1 MRTIGLLGGMSWV
14 STAEYYRM
22 LNQLAHDERGGLH
35 SAPLLLRSF
44 DFAEIAALQAAG
56 RWDDA
61 GHLLADAAKGLEA
74 AGAEL
79 LLIGTNT
86 MHKVAPAVQAAV
98 SIPLLHIIDATAE
111 RVTAAGLTTV
121 GLLGSSFTMQDGFY
135 QQRMH
140 AHGLHVLIPGE
151 ADRQV
156 VHRCHLRRADRR
168 RDHRRVQARL
178 PGDHR
183 PAGHGRRRGRDP
195 GLHRDR
201 AAHRP
206 GRQPGPGLPDDP
218 DPRRSGDRRRHRH
231 GQPGAPTMSAT
242 NGQE

>member
-14 STAEYYRM
+14 STAEYYRI

-61 GHLLADAAKGLEA
+61 GHLLAGAAKGLEA

-111 RVTAAGLTTV
+111 RVKAAGLTTV
-121 GLLGSSFTMQDGFY
+121 GLLGSSFTMEDGFY

-140 AHGLHVLIPGE
+140 AHGLHVLIPGQ

-156 VHRCHLRRADRR
+156 VHRVIFEELTVGAITDASRRAYQEIIARLAAAGAEGMILGCTEIELLIGQADSPVQVFPTT
-168 RDHRRVQARL
+168 HIHAEAAIAAATGMASQAR
-178 PGDHR
+178 R
-183 PAGHGRRRGRDP
+183 P
-195 GLHRDR
+195 
-201 AAHRP
+201 
-206 GRQPGPGLPDDP
+206 
-218 DPRRSGDRRRHRH
+218 
-231 GQPGAPTMSAT
+231 
-242 NGQE
+242 